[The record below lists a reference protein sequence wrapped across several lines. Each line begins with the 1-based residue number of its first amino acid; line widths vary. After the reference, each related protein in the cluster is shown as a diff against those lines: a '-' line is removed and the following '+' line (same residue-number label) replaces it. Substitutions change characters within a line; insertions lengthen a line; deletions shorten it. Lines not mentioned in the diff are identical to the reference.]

1 MVNRIVRLRA
11 SGIAMIIG
19 GWPQSF
25 TAERVVTLG
34 FRVDPDFDAIVKAH
48 NNDERGGMFVA

>member
-1 MVNRIVRLRA
+1 
-11 SGIAMIIG
+11 MIIG